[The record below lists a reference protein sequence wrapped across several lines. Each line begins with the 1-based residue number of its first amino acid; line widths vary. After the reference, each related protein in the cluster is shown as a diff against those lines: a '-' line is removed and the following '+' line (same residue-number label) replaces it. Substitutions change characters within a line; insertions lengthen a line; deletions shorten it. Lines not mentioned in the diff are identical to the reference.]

1 MLQGNGACVVTVR
14 NIAMLGGLRGVAQL
28 IEPCRKAQVIHDHG
42 PEVAGQG
49 VPLRRTGA
57 LVGALRGAGGSN
69 RSSCTGGAV
78 MVATTSSTGGKS
90 ATLGGR
96 GRLRGGAWP
105 LVGRQFALQALQRAS
120 HAVLDSV
127 AGDHAGGAAVAL
139 GRGVDPTVQ
148 LGT

>member
-1 MLQGNGACVVTVR
+1 M
-14 NIAMLGGLRGVAQL
+14 I
-28 IEPCRKAQVIHDHG
+28 
-42 PEVAGQG
+42 

-69 RSSCTGGAV
+69 RSSCTGVGGHGRRLRAGRRVGANGRAPRRV
-78 MVATTSSTGGKS
+78 SLRTPTTIRTTARAISQATTISTSGKS
-90 ATLGGR
+90 ATRGGL

-127 AGDHAGGAAVAL
+127 AGDHAGGAAVAI
-139 GRGVDPTVQ
+139 RSGVDAAAQ
-148 LGT
+148 LGA